1 MEFRAGGAENQ
12 NEGENT
18 MKNATSVWSRMLS
31 MLLAPCMVLSI
42 VAEPCSLL
50 ITPVKGESEAAS
62 LISTPVYSHTMDT
75 LEQEKNNARKN
86 RLFPM

>member
-1 MEFRAGGAENQ
+1 MEFRAGGVENQ

-18 MKNATSVWSRMLS
+18 TKNATNVWSRILS
-31 MLLAPCMVLSI
+31 ILLAPCMVLSI

-50 ITPVKGESEAAS
+50 ITPVKGVSEVAS
-62 LISTPVYSHTMDT
+62 LISTPVYSHGMDT
-75 LEQEKNNARKN
+75 LAQEKNNARKN